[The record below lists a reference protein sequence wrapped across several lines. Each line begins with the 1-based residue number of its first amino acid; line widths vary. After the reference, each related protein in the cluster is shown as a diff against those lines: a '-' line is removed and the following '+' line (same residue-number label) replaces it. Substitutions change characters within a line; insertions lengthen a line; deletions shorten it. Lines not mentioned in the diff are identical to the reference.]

1 MRKSKFLLTPVL
13 LWMSLFLIIPMLIVI
28 GISFLS
34 RDAQGNLVFELSMEG
49 YKTFFDPLYL
59 GIYWDTLVLSLLTT
73 IICLLVSYPLAY
85 YIAGASPRI
94 QTWGLILITIPFWIN
109 FLIRTYAWVLLLR
122 TQGVVNSLLMWLG
135 WIDEPIQ
142 MLYTYGA
149 VLLGMVYNFIPFM
162 VLPIYVAL
170 EQMDKRLLDAAS
182 DLGAS
187 KWKAFRHITL
197 PQSKTGIMTGSV
209 LVYVSTSGMFV
220 VTDILGGA
228 KSSMISNIIQ
238 SQFLGARNWPF
249 GAALSVIFVATSLVL
264 ILLFNRA
271 MQARHQRV
279 GEGR

>member
-1 MRKSKFLLTPVL
+1 MRKSRFLLTPVL
-13 LWMSLFLIIPMLIVI
+13 LWLSLFLIVPMLIVV

-34 RDAQGNLVFELSMEG
+34 RDSLGNIVFSLSLEG

-73 IICLLVSYPLAY
+73 VICLLVSYPLAY
-85 YIAGASPRI
+85 YIANASPRI
-94 QTWGLILITIPFWIN
+94 QTWGLILITVPFWIN

-122 TQGVVNSLLMWLG
+122 TQGVVNSLLLWMG

-187 KWKAFRHITL
+187 RWKAFRHITL
-197 PQSKTGIMTGSV
+197 PQSKSGIMTGAV

-238 SQFLGARNWPF
+238 QQFLGARNWPF
-249 GAALSVIFVATSLVL
+249 GAALSVIFVITSLVL